1 MGTHPIFESD
11 FDCLTDKMQKIAGYA
26 AWKEFAEANKSKTIF
41 AMFCGGKDATGKSW
55 CPDCVT
61 AEPVVMGEVGLISD
75 DATFV
80 YVDVGGCDYWKNKE
94 NNFRVDPKLKL
105 TGVPTLLKYGA
116 PQKLVEDQLF
126 KPDLIKMLFE
136 ED

>member
-1 MGTHPIFESD
+1 MSTSMSAAGTTGRIR
-11 FDCLTDKMQKIAGYA
+11 KMTFGKFQKIRFLV
-26 AWKEFAEANKSKTIF
+26 KTEFS
-41 AMFCGGKDATGKSW
+41 
-55 CPDCVT
+55 
-61 AEPVVMGEVGLISD
+61 
-75 DATFV
+75 
-80 YVDVGGCDYWKNKE
+80 
-94 NNFRVDPKLKL
+94 VDPKLKL

>member
-1 MGTHPIFESD
+1 MN
-11 FDCLTDKMQKIAGYA
+11 KITGYA
-26 AWKEFAEANKSKTIF
+26 AWTAFAEANKSKTIF
-41 AMFCGGKDATGKSW
+41 ALFCGGKNAAGVSW

-61 AEPVVMGEVGLISD
+61 AEPVVKGEIGLIAE
-75 DATFV
+75 DACFV
-80 YVDVGGCDYWKNKE
+80 YVDVGGRDYWKNKE
-94 NNFRVDPKLKL
+94 NDFRVDPQLKL

-116 PQKLVEDQLF
+116 NQKLVEDQLF